1 MWIRTIKQTRW
12 EPAEHILM
20 QEPNEGRNEFI
31 QQMVDDELFYESIT
45 VIDFFTDEDIEL
57 EIESYFNSKEIAL
70 LSILW
75 DIQLDWTV
83 KQVEFMLNNME
94 VLR

>member
-12 EPAEHILM
+12 ETAEHILM